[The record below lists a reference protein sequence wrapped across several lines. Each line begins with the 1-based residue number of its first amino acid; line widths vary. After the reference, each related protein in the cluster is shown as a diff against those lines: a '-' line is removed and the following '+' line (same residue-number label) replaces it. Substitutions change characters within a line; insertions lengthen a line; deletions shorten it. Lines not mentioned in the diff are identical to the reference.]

1 MSSREHRPSCENTNW
16 LEILSEAQTAVE
28 KEQFRRYILR
38 LRDRQSTRDIEQKS
52 MEIMDQ
58 VLHLNEYVRARGI
71 ACYISKDSEVDTR
84 RLIRKALDGHR
95 RVLVPVVKKGDIDLF
110 FSEIKDLGKELTP
123 GSFDIPEPRPEYLRP
138 ESLDAVDVLFVPG
151 IVWDKEGYR
160 LGWGRGYFDRV
171 LKSLPEHVRS
181 IGLSFNLQLVN
192 RVPRDQFDLP
202 VNTVVTESRV
212 VRCHS

>member
-1 MSSREHRPSCENTNW
+1 MSSREHRTSYEYPNW

-58 VLHLNEYVRARGI
+58 VLHVNEYVRARGI
-71 ACYISKDSEVDTR
+71 ACYVSKDSEVDTR
-84 RLIRKALDGHR
+84 RLIRKALDGQR

-110 FSEIKDLGKELTP
+110 FSEIKDLGKELAP
-123 GSFDIPEPRPEYLRP
+123 GSFNIPEPRPEYLRP
-138 ESLDAVDVLFVPG
+138 ESLDAVDVLLVPG

-171 LKSLPEHVRS
+171 LKTLPEHVRS
-181 IGLSFNLQLVN
+181 IGLSFNLQFVN

-212 VRCHS
+212 VRCHD

>member
-1 MSSREHRPSCENTNW
+1 MT
-16 LEILSEAQTAVE
+16 EAKTAVE
-28 KEQFRRYILR
+28 KEQFR
-38 LRDRQSTRDIEQKS
+38 
-52 MEIMDQ
+52 
-58 VLHLNEYVRARGI
+58 VLHLHEYVRARGI
-71 ACYISKDSEVDTR
+71 ACYVSKDSEVDTR
-84 RLIRKALDGHR
+84 PLIRKALDNNR

-110 FSEIKDLGKELTP
+110 FSEIKDLGKELAP
-123 GSFDIPEPRPEYLRP
+123 GSFNIPEPKPEHLRP

-171 LKSLPEHVRS
+171 LKTLPEHVRS

>member
-1 MSSREHRPSCENTNW
+1 
-16 LEILSEAQTAVE
+16 
-28 KEQFRRYILR
+28 
-38 LRDRQSTRDIEQKS
+38 

-58 VLHLNEYVRARGI
+58 VLHLHEYVRARGI
-71 ACYISKDSEVDTR
+71 ACYVSKDSEVDTR
-84 RLIRKALDGHR
+84 PLIRKGLDSKR
-95 RVLVPVVKKGDIDLF
+95 RVLVPVVKKGDIGLF
-110 FSEIKDLGKELTP
+110 FSEIKDLGKELAP
-123 GSFDIPEPRPEYLRP
+123 GSFDIPEPKPEYLRP

-171 LKSLPEHVRS
+171 LKMLPEHVRS
-181 IGLSFNLQLVN
+181 IGLSFNLQFVS

-212 VRCHS
+212 VRCHN

>member
-1 MSSREHRPSCENTNW
+1 MT
-16 LEILSEAQTAVE
+16 EAKTAVE

-38 LRDRQSTRDIEQKS
+38 LRDRQSVRDIEQKS

-58 VLHLNEYVRARGI
+58 VLHLHEYVRARGI
-71 ACYISKDSEVDTR
+71 ACYVSKDSEVDTR
-84 RLIRKALDGHR
+84 PLIRKGLDSKR
-95 RVLVPVVKKGDIDLF
+95 RVLVPVVKKGDIGLF
-110 FSEIKDLGKELTP
+110 FSEIKDLGKELAP
-123 GSFDIPEPRPEYLRP
+123 GSFDIPEPKPEYLRP

-171 LKSLPEHVRS
+171 LKMLPEHVRS
-181 IGLSFNLQLVN
+181 IGLSFNLQFVS

-212 VRCHS
+212 VRCHN

>member
-1 MSSREHRPSCENTNW
+1 
-16 LEILSEAQTAVE
+16 
-28 KEQFRRYILR
+28 
-38 LRDRQSTRDIEQKS
+38 

-58 VLHLNEYVRARGI
+58 VLHLHEYVRARGI
-71 ACYISKDSEVDTR
+71 ACYVSKDSEVDTGP
-84 RLIRKALDGHR
+84 LIRKALDSKR

-110 FSEIKDLGKELTP
+110 FSEIKDLGKELAP
-123 GSFDIPEPRPEYLRP
+123 GSFDIPEPKPEYLRP
-138 ESLDAVDVLFVPG
+138 ESLDAVDVLLVPA

-171 LKSLPEHVRS
+171 LKMLPEHVRS
-181 IGLSFNLQLVN
+181 IGLSFNLQFVS